1 MKKDT
6 SKDKPQQSP
15 KRKDRKIGSLKGK
28 IWISPD
34 FDDPC
39 PEIEE
44 MFYGKKEEEDLTLKP
59 Q

>member
-6 SKDKPQQSP
+6 SKDKLQQSP

-44 MFYGKKEEEDLTLKP
+44 MFYGKTEEEDLTLKP